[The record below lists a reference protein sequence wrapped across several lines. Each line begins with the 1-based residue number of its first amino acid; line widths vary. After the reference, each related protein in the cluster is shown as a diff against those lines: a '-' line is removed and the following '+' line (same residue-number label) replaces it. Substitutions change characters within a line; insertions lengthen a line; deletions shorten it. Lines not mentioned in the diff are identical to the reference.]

1 MCVDRRGFLR
11 SAASAAGAAFVV
23 PALGFAKE
31 ASQERRATP
40 DVPES
45 IRQLKPMMG
54 GISPISDEERL
65 SRMEKARRL
74 MTENHLDAIY
84 IESGSSL
91 SYFTGIRWGS
101 SERMFAMILPARGEP
116 AYVCPAFE
124 EERAREVIRFGG
136 DILTWKEDQSPY
148 RKVAEILKDR
158 GIASGRIGI
167 EEKVR
172 FFLFD
177 GIRKESP
184 GVEMVSADPVT
195 VGCRVTK
202 SPAELALMQRAN
214 DITIAAYRAA
224 VETLSEGMTQ
234 FEFAANCAAAFQ
246 ALGVQGGA
254 GVQFGKYSA
263 FPHGSSQ
270 PQKLKEGEIVMID
283 GGCSVEG
290 YRSDITRTL
299 VFGKPSDRQRD
310 LWNLERKA
318 QDAALA
324 AAKPGV
330 PCEAVDEAARRVITD
345 GGFGPDY
352 EYFTHRVG
360 HGIGL
365 DGHEWTY
372 LVRGNKTPLRP
383 GMCFSDEP
391 GIYLYGEFGVR
402 LEDCMYITVD
412 GAKLFTAQS
421 PSIEEPFGEEPL
433 GLISSFRGSPRE
445 PR

>member
-1 MCVDRRGFLR
+1 MCVDRRGFIH
-11 SAASAAGAAFVV
+11 SAAGAAGAALLA
-23 PALGFAKE
+23 PTLGFA
-31 ASQERRATP
+31 QRGNTTRV

-45 IRQLKPMMG
+45 IRRLTPMLN
-54 GISPISDEERL
+54 GIKRISEHERR
-65 SRMEKARRL
+65 SRIENARRL
-74 MTENHLDAIY
+74 MAENDLDAIY
-84 IESGSSL
+84 LEPGSSL
-91 SYFTGIRWGS
+91 FYFTGIRWGR

-124 EERAREVIRFGG
+124 EQRARELIRFGD
-136 DILTWKEDQSPY
+136 DIRTWQEHESPY
-148 RKVAEILKDR
+148 LRVAEILKDR
-158 GIASGRIGI
+158 GIANGRMGI
-167 EEKVR
+167 EERVR

-184 GVEMVSADPVT
+184 GVELTSADSVS

-202 SPAELALMQRAN
+202 PPTELALMQRAN

-224 VETLSEGMTQ
+224 VETLVEGMTQ

-246 ALGVQGGA
+246 ALGVEGGA

-283 GGCSVEG
+283 GGCGVEG

-299 VFGKPSDRQRD
+299 VFGRPSDRQRQM
-310 LWNLERKA
+310 WNLERKA

-324 AAKPGV
+324 AAKPGNV
-330 PCEAVDEAARRVITD
+330 CEEVDQAARRVITD
-345 GGFGPDY
+345 GGFGSAY

-402 LEDCMYITVD
+402 LEDCMYITED
-412 GAKLFTAQS
+412 GAKLFTPQS
-421 PSIEEPFGEEPL
+421 PSIEEPFG
-433 GLISSFRGSPRE
+433 
-445 PR
+445 

>member
-1 MCVDRRGFLR
+1 MCIDRRGFLQ
-11 SAASAAGAAFVV
+11 SAAGAAGATLLA
-23 PALGFAKE
+23 PTLGFAKQGKRVAPE
-31 ASQERRATP
+31 
-40 DVPES
+40 VPGW
-45 IRQLKPMMG
+45 IRQLKPMTG
-54 GISPISDEERL
+54 GISPISEEERRA
-65 SRMEKARRL
+65 RMEKARRL
-74 MTENHLDAIY
+74 MTENHLDAIFV
-84 IESGSSL
+84 ESGSSL
-91 SYFTGIRWGS
+91 FYFTGIRWGR
-101 SERMFAMILPARGEP
+101 SERMFAMVLPARGEP
-116 AYVCPAFE
+116 AFVCPAFE
-124 EERAREVIRFGG
+124 EERARELIRFGD
-136 DILTWKEDQSPY
+136 DIRTWQEDESPY
-148 RKVAEILKDR
+148 RRVAEILTDR
-158 GIASGRIGI
+158 GIASGRMGI
-167 EEKVR
+167 EERAR

-177 GIRKESP
+177 GVRKESP
-184 GVEMVSADPVT
+184 GVELAGAEVVT

-214 DITIAAYRAA
+214 DITIAAYRAS
-224 VETLSEGMTQ
+224 VETLVEGMTQ
-234 FEFAANCAAAFQ
+234 FEFGANCAAAFQ

-283 GGCSVEG
+283 GGCGVEG

-324 AAKPGV
+324 AAKPGA

-372 LVRGNKTPLRP
+372 LLGPRKQNAASTRHVFQRRAGHLFVRR
-383 GMCFSDEP
+383 
-391 GIYLYGEFGVR
+391 VR
-402 LEDCMYITVD
+402 C
-412 GAKLFTAQS
+412 
-421 PSIEEPFGEEPL
+421 
-433 GLISSFRGSPRE
+433 SPRGLHVHHRGWGEALHTTE
-445 PR
+445 PVD

>member
-1 MCVDRRGFLR
+1 MCVDRRGFFQ
-11 SAASAAGAAFVV
+11 SAASAAGAAFLA
-23 PALGFAKE
+23 PTLGFAKE
-31 ASQERRATP
+31 ASQERRAPT

-45 IRQLKPMMG
+45 IRQLKPMTG
-54 GISPISDEERL
+54 GISPISDEERR

-74 MTENHLDAIY
+74 MTESHLDAIY
-84 IESGSSL
+84 VESGSSL
-91 SYFTGIRWGS
+91 SYFAGIRWGR

-124 EERAREVIRFGG
+124 EERAREVIRFGD
-136 DILTWKEDQSPY
+136 DIRTWKEDQSPY

-177 GIRKESP
+177 GIRKESS

-202 SPAELALMQRAN
+202 SSAELALMQRAN

-224 VETLSEGMTQ
+224 VETLREGMTQ

-330 PCEAVDEAARRVITD
+330 PCEAVDEAARSVITD

-402 LEDCMYITVD
+402 LEDCMHITED
-412 GAKLFTAQS
+412 GAKLFTPQS
-421 PSIEEPFGEEPL
+421 PSIEEPFA
-433 GLISSFRGSPRE
+433 
-445 PR
+445 